1 MIIWLGLYLYYVVQ
15 QGRIEKGKIK
25 NIIFIFICISLILGG
40 WKTNLSWLAWIAV
53 AIVTLLFDLFYDEEP
68 VRCHWKTMLL
78 PLLFLMVGDIW
89 QGGSTWKNGGGIF
102 SVVVVHLMFCCLIFL
117 LLAHYRGYQ
126 YRVSILSVVFGFA
139 VLLAMECGL
148 VYGFFGALDE
158 EMSGKFQWLVF
169 LLGIVHLLTQEI
181 ALRQYHSGY
190 EKNISNFQKNMMQQ
204 QYEEIKAVYL
214 NMRGWRHDYHN
225 HLQVLKAQMDQSEF
239 LKARTYLD
247 SLEEELRRVDTYV
260 KSGNTMIDAVIN
272 SKVSLAV
279 DKGIRIDCKAQVECQ
294 LSVSDVDLCII
305 LGNILDN
312 AIEACNQIE
321 TQKRFIRI
329 YIVINGQQLYISV
342 QNAAKEDLNF
352 EEKNYISKK
361 RGNHGLGMK
370 RVAAIIEKYEGY
382 LKLSNE
388 VGIFG
393 TEITIPLTENK
404 TSPSETMD

>member
-1 MIIWLGLYLYYVVQ
+1 MIIWLGLYLYFVIQ
-15 QGRIEKGKIK
+15 QGRIEKGKVK
-25 NIIFIFICISLILGG
+25 NIIFVFICTSLIVGG

-53 AIVTLLFDLFYDEEP
+53 AAVTLLFDLFYDEEP
-68 VRCHWKTMLL
+68 VKCHWKSMLL
-78 PLLFLMVGDIW
+78 PLLLLVLGSIW
-89 QGGSTWKNGGGIF
+89 RDGRGLF
-102 SVVVVHLMFCCLIFL
+102 PVVVVHLLFCCLIFL
-117 LLAHYRGYQ
+117 LLARCRGYQ
-126 YRVSILSVVFGFA
+126 YKISILSVIFVFMILFA
-139 VLLAMECGL
+139 IECGL
-148 VYGFFGALDE
+148 VYGLFGALDE
-158 EMSGKFQWLVF
+158 QMSGKFQWLIF
-169 LLGIVHLLTQEI
+169 LSGTVYLFTQEI
-181 ALRQYHSGY
+181 TIRQYHTGY
-190 EKNISNFQKNMMQQ
+190 EENISNFQKNMMQQ

-260 KSGNTMIDAVIN
+260 RSGNTMIDAVIN

-279 DKGIRIDCKAQVECQ
+279 DKEIRIDCKAQVECQ

-312 AIEACNQIE
+312 AIEACDQIE
-321 TQKRFIRI
+321 TEKRFIRI
-329 YIVINGQQLYISV
+329 YIAINGQQLYISV
-342 QNAAKEDLNF
+342 QNAAKEDLDF

-393 TEITIPLTENK
+393 TEITIPLI
-404 TSPSETMD
+404 ETTK